1 MGAIAQRQ
9 YRRMSPAVDDSAPV
23 GTITGTF
30 DCREVAIALRTVDGV
45 DLHAVLFQGAPTQQG
60 DGPDAGAQLGLVLA
74 PGFSGSTQRPDV
86 VRVARA
92 LARYATVLCVDLR
105 GHGRSGGRSTLG
117 NLEVLDV
124 DAAVADLRRRGFA
137 QVVTCGF
144 SMGGASVIRH
154 AALADANS
162 PGVLP
167 ASFPPDAV
175 VSVSSTSRWF
185 VRDTPAMRRLHLLVT
200 TRLGRRIARHYFGVR
215 IDPKGWQPLPESPVE
230 IIARVAPTPLLVVHG
245 DQDHYFTI
253 DHPRALAAAAG
264 QPTEVWEVEGFA
276 HAETG
281 ADAVLLDRIGGHLR
295 TLLAATAQDLR

>member
-1 MGAIAQRQ
+1 
-9 YRRMSPAVDDSAPV
+9 VE
-23 GTITGTF
+23 TITGPA
-30 DCREVAIALRTVDGV
+30 DRCEAPVRLRTVDGV
-45 DLHAVLFQGAPTQQG
+45 DLHAVLMPGMPARAA
-60 DGPDAGAQLGLVLA
+60 DGTDPDSEIGVVLA

-86 VRVARA
+86 LRVARA
-92 LARYATVLCVDLR
+92 LARHATVLCVDLR
-105 GHGRSGGRSTLG
+105 GHGQSGGRSTLG

-124 DAAVADLRRRGFA
+124 DAAVAELRRRGFD

-154 AALADANS
+154 AALAGAPS
-162 PGVLP
+162 GSVLP
-167 ASFPPDAV
+167 ASFAPDAV

-200 TRLGRRIARHYFGVR
+200 TRLGRRIARRYFGVR
-215 IDPKGWQPLPESPVE
+215 IDPKGWEPLPESPVE
-230 IIARVAPTPLLVVHG
+230 IVAHVAPTPLLVVHG
-245 DQDHYFTI
+245 DRDHYFTI

-281 ADAVLLDRIGGHLR
+281 ADAALLDRIGGHLR
-295 TLLAATAQDLR
+295 TLLAATAEESL